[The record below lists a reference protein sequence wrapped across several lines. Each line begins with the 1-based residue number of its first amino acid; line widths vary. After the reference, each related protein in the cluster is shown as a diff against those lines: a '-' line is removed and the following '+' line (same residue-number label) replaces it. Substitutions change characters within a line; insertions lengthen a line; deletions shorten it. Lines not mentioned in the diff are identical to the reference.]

1 MAAVFPLDTTKPWT
15 FNGVTY
21 EYDATEDRWF
31 VISTNKTDFV
41 DDNLETLNRDVDVIN
56 TTIDQEIENRTSLLN
71 AAAAKNNQQD
81 AAILEL
87 DQRLDAISDAS
98 GTLLFKGRYQYV
110 LEKSEEACNEVY
122 LACLIEAAGDPVAA
136 GQCSTVHATCTA
148 GIDDP
153 YPAGSFTTKGATNV
167 IADIEEFV
175 IQGVDLDGQ
184 LIDWIGIA
192 EVDDYLEFLDT
203 GDGDTALYQ
212 VIEEPKIANTE
223 RSMRVKFIRETGLGD
238 SKFNLQS
245 VYTIRVFK
253 AKQGIDIIEAD
264 DRYVARPYTVL
275 FSDTP
280 PVEGDSVN
288 GVLRNGELWYD
299 TQNLELFVWNNNA
312 WVTAAKPPSQDV
324 VIAEVISDVDRLM
337 EESAGHA
344 SAINSLVSDL
354 ATENNIYYS
363 DDAPTGDFTG
373 TLRNGDIWIDS
384 DDLTIKF
391 YSGGVWVN
399 PDRQVGGDYLEK
411 SGGFMTGDIDMTG
424 GPEPG
429 ANIYMH
435 NNAFIRFGWGSTPAT
450 LYGGY
455 VFMRDENIFEIGAYN
470 DNILRFKGSSEF
482 ISSPQVPEPTDDT
495 HASTKKYVD
504 DRIAELEARI
514 TALGG

>member
-1 MAAVFPLDTTKPWT
+1 MAAVFPLDTTKPWI

-31 VISTNKTDFV
+31 VVSTTATDQIVENFSDV
-41 DDNLETLNRDVDVIN
+41 NRDIDVIN
-56 TTIDQEIENRTSLLN
+56 TTIDQEIENRTNLLD
-71 AAAAKNNQQD
+71 AAASKNNAQD

-136 GQCSTVHATCTA
+136 GDCSQVHAACTA
-148 GIDDP
+148 AINDP
-153 YPAGSFTTKGATNV
+153 YPEGSFTTRGATNV

-212 VIEEPKIANTE
+212 VIEEPKVANTE
-223 RSMRVKFIRETGLGD
+223 RSIRVKFIRETGLGD

-245 VYTIRVFK
+245 EYTVRVFK

-280 PVEGDSVN
+280 PTEGEASN
-288 GVLRNGELWYD
+288 KVLRNGELWYD
-299 TQNLELFVWNNNA
+299 TQRLQLFVWNNNA
-312 WVTAAKPPSQDV
+312 WVTAMSPLSQDIVITEALADIQELKAKPDITSSATAP
-324 VIAEVISDVDRLM
+324 VDPK
-337 EESAGHA
+337 E
-344 SAINSLVSDL
+344 
-354 ATENNIYYS
+354 
-363 DDAPTGDFTG
+363 
-373 TLRNGDIWIDS
+373 GDIW
-384 DDLTIKF
+384 F
-391 YSGGVWVN
+391 NV
-399 PDRQVGGDYLEK
+399 
-411 SGGFMTGDIDMTG
+411 
-424 GPEPG
+424 
-429 ANIYMH
+429 
-435 NNAFIRFGWGSTPAT
+435 ST
-450 LYGGY
+450 
-455 VFMRDENIFEIGAYN
+455 
-470 DNILRFKGSSEF
+470 LRFAFYAAGGWV
-482 ISSPQVPEPTDDT
+482 SPDN
-495 HASTKKYVD
+495 S
-504 DRIAELEARI
+504 
-514 TALGG
+514 

>member
-31 VISTNKTDFV
+31 VVSTTATDQVAENFS
-41 DDNLETLNRDVDVIN
+41 TLNSDIDIIN
-56 TTIDQEIENRTSLLN
+56 TTIDQEIENRTNLLD
-71 AAAAKNNQQD
+71 AAASKNNAQD

-136 GQCSTVHATCTA
+136 GDCSQVHAACTA
-148 GIDDP
+148 AINDP
-153 YPAGSFTTKGATNV
+153 YPEGSFTTKGATNV

-212 VIEEPKIANTE
+212 VIEEPKVANTE
-223 RSMRVKFIRETGLGD
+223 RSIRVKFIRETGLGD

-245 VYTIRVFK
+245 EYTVRVFK

-280 PVEGDSVN
+280 PTEGEAPN
-288 GVLRNGELWYD
+288 KVLRNGELWYD
-299 TQNLELFVWNNNA
+299 TQRLQLFVWNNNA
-312 WVTAAKPPSQDV
+312 WVTAMSPLSQDIVITEALSDIQELKAKPD
-324 VIAEVISDVDRLM
+324 IT
-337 EESAGHA
+337 
-344 SAINSLVSDL
+344 VS
-354 ATENNIYYS
+354 TT
-363 DDAPTGDFTG
+363 APTDP
-373 TLRNGDIWIDS
+373 NEGDIWFNIS
-384 DDLTIKF
+384 TLRMAF
-391 YSGGVWVN
+391 YAAGGWVS
-399 PDRQVGGDYLEK
+399 PDN
-411 SGGFMTGDIDMTG
+411 S
-424 GPEPG
+424 
-429 ANIYMH
+429 
-435 NNAFIRFGWGSTPAT
+435 
-450 LYGGY
+450 
-455 VFMRDENIFEIGAYN
+455 
-470 DNILRFKGSSEF
+470 
-482 ISSPQVPEPTDDT
+482 
-495 HASTKKYVD
+495 
-504 DRIAELEARI
+504 
-514 TALGG
+514 